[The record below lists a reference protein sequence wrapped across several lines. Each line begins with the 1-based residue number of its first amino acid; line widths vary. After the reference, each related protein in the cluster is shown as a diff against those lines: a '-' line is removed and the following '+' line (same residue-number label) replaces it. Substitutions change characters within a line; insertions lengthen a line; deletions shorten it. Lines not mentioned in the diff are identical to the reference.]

1 MNEEG
6 RKAFLRD
13 ISVGVERLMELREN
27 TEEAIDISSSHNLS
41 NVIKSIQ
48 LGSQKYG
55 QIADIA
61 LAAAQICN
69 LSKIEVDNT
78 ING

>member
-13 ISVGVERLMELREN
+13 ISIGVERLMELREN

-41 NVIKSIQ
+41 NVIKSI
-48 LGSQKYG
+48 
-55 QIADIA
+55 
-61 LAAAQICN
+61 
-69 LSKIEVDNT
+69 
-78 ING
+78 